1 MGAGSAEVSD
11 DMVVEELDE
20 GDAKAYKDIAK
31 TLDKKEGFLKAAW
44 KRIGERRGIDAV
56 DFGEWDDDP
65 QIESGATS
73 RVNQNKKRGFFSRLL
88 FGQDKNMSSS
98 KDRSNT
104 IDAPNQQN
112 IMQNDNFVDEEAVDF
127 DDSRNARLIMTNGAR
142 VNERKTTTN
151 ASDMLEASSRFDENE
166 EEDEYEESEEDES
179 EEEESEED
187 ESEEEESEEEESEE
201 NLRNLRRRNLR
212 RMNLR
217 RINQRPKRFE
227 S

>member
-1 MGAGSAEVSD
+1 
-11 DMVVEELDE
+11 
-20 GDAKAYKDIAK
+20 
-31 TLDKKEGFLKAAW
+31 
-44 KRIGERRGIDAV
+44 
-56 DFGEWDDDP
+56 
-65 QIESGATS
+65 
-73 RVNQNKKRGFFSRLL
+73 
-88 FGQDKNMSSS
+88 MSSS

-179 EEEESEED
+179 EEDESEED
-187 ESEEEESEEEESEE
+187 ESEEDESEEDESEE
-201 NLRNLRRRNLR
+201 D
-212 RMNLR
+212 
-217 RINQRPKRFE
+217 E
-227 S
+227 SDEDG